1 MEKFVTLTAVAVP
14 MDRPNIDTDQL
25 LPARFLRRPR
35 DEGFGD
41 VLFIDQRFDD
51 EGNPRPDFVLNQ
63 TPYKAARIIVGD
75 RNFGGG
81 SSREGAP
88 WALLDYGFRCIV
100 ASSFGDIFYN
110 NSLKNGLLPVRLSE
124 DAVTAIRGQLHEH
137 PGSTITV
144 NLKTQTVTAPDGA
157 THKFDIEPFRK
168 QSLLKGLDDIGM
180 TFEHKQEIDTFENGF
195 RQRRPWLFAEASKRP
210 QT

>member
-1 MEKFVTLTAVAVP
+1 MEKFTTLTAVAAP

-41 VLFIDQRFDD
+41 LLFIDQRFDD
-51 EGNPRPDFVLNQ
+51 DGKPRPDFVLNQ
-63 TPYKAARIIVGD
+63 EPYKEARIIVGD

-88 WALLDYGFRCIV
+88 WALLDYGFRCII

-110 NSLKNGLLPVRLSE
+110 NSLKNGLLPVRLPE
-124 DAVTAIRGQLHEH
+124 DAVKAIRAQLHDN
-137 PGSTITV
+137 PGTSITV
-144 NLKTQTVTAPDGA
+144 GLEAQTVTAPDGT
-157 THKFDIEPFRK
+157 THGFDIEPFRK

-180 TFEHKQEIDTFENGF
+180 TLEHEDKIDAFEAGF
-195 RQRRPWLFAEASKRP
+195 REKRAWLFANA
-210 QT
+210 

>member
-1 MEKFVTLTAVAVP
+1 MEKFTTLTAVAAP

-41 VLFIDQRFDD
+41 VLFIDQRQNDD
-51 EGNPRPDFVLNQ
+51 GTPNPDFVLNQ
-63 TPYKAARIIVGD
+63 DAYKDARIIVAD

-88 WALLDYGFRCIV
+88 WALLDYGIRCVV

-110 NSLKNGLLPVRLSE
+110 NSLKNGLLPVRLS
-124 DAVTAIRGQLHEH
+124 DDDVKAIRQQLHDK
-137 PGSTITV
+137 PGATLTV
-144 NLKTQTVTAPDGA
+144 DLDAQTLTAPDGGI
-157 THKFDIEPFRK
+157 HSFDIEPFRK
-168 QSLLKGLDDIGM
+168 QSLLKGLDDVGM
-180 TFEHKQEIDTFENGF
+180 TLEREEDIAAFENGY
-195 RQRRPWLFAEASKRP
+195 RERRPWLFADA
-210 QT
+210 

>member
-1 MEKFVTLTAVAVP
+1 MEKFTTLTAVAAP

-35 DEGFGD
+35 EEGFGD
-41 VLFIDQRFDD
+41 VLFIDQRQNDD
-51 EGNPRPDFVLNQ
+51 GTPNPDFVLNK
-63 TPYKAARIIVGD
+63 PAYKDARIIVAD

-88 WALLDYGFRCIV
+88 WALLDYGIRCVV

-110 NSLKNGLLPVRLSE
+110 NSLKNGLLPVRLS
-124 DAVTAIRGQLHEH
+124 DDDVKAMRQQLHDK
-137 PGSTITV
+137 PGATLTV
-144 NLKTQTVTAPDGA
+144 DLAAQTVTAPDGS

-168 QSLLKGLDDIGM
+168 QSLLKGLDDVGM
-180 TFEHKQEIDTFENGF
+180 TLERDKEISAFEEGYSA
-195 RQRRPWLFAEASKRP
+195 RRPWLFANA
-210 QT
+210 

>member
-1 MEKFVTLTAVAVP
+1 MEKFATLTAVAAP

-51 EGNPRPDFVLNQ
+51 DGNPRPDFVLNQ
-63 TPYKAARIIVGD
+63 EPYKEARIIVGD

-88 WALLDYGFRCIV
+88 WALLDYGFRCII

-110 NSLKNGLLPVRLSE
+110 NSLKNGLLPVRLPE
-124 DAVTAIRGQLHEH
+124 DAVKAIRAQLHDN
-137 PGSTITV
+137 PGTTITV
-144 NLKTQTVTAPDGA
+144 DLEAQTVTSPDGT
-157 THKFDIEPFRK
+157 THSFDIEPFRK

-180 TFEHKQEIDTFENGF
+180 TLEHEDKIDAFEASF
-195 RQRRPWLFAEASKRP
+195 REKRPWLFANA
-210 QT
+210 

>member
-1 MEKFVTLTAVAVP
+1 MEKFTTLTAVAAP

-41 VLFIDQRFDD
+41 LLFIDQRFDD
-51 EGNPRPDFVLNQ
+51 DGKPRPDFVLNQ
-63 TPYKAARIIVGD
+63 EPYKEARIIVGD

-88 WALLDYGFRCIV
+88 WALLDYGFRCII

-110 NSLKNGLLPVRLSE
+110 NSLKNGLLPVRLPE
-124 DAVTAIRGQLHEH
+124 DAVKAIRAQLHDN
-137 PGSTITV
+137 PGTSITV
-144 NLKTQTVTAPDGA
+144 DLEAQTVTSPDGT
-157 THKFDIEPFRK
+157 THSFDIEPFRK

-180 TFEHKQEIDTFENGF
+180 TLEHEDKIDAFEASF
-195 RQRRPWLFAEASKRP
+195 REKRPWLFANA
-210 QT
+210 

>member
-1 MEKFVTLTAVAVP
+1 MKKFVTLTAVAAP

-35 DEGFGD
+35 DQGFGD
-41 VLFIDQRFDD
+41 VLFIDQRFDE
-51 EGNPRPDFVLNQ
+51 EGKPKLDFVLNQ
-63 TPYKAARIIVGD
+63 APYKAAKIIVGD

-110 NSLKNGLLPVRLSE
+110 NSLKNGLLPIRLSE
-124 DAVTAIRGQLHEH
+124 RVVTGIRMQLHEN
-137 PGSTITV
+137 PGSTITID
-144 NLKTQTVTAPDGA
+144 LDAQAVTAPNGA
-157 THKFDIEPFRK
+157 LHKFDIEPFRK

-180 TFEHKQEIDTFENGF
+180 TLEHNKEIDEFESGF
-195 RQRRPWLFAEASKRP
+195 RQRRPWLFAEA
-210 QT
+210 

>member
-1 MEKFVTLTAVAVP
+1 MEKFTTLTAVAAP

-41 VLFIDQRFDD
+41 LLFIDQRFDD
-51 EGNPRPDFVLNQ
+51 DGKPRPDFVLNQ
-63 TPYKAARIIVGD
+63 EPYKEARIIVGD

-88 WALLDYGFRCIV
+88 WALLDYGFRCII

-110 NSLKNGLLPVRLSE
+110 NSLKNGLLPVRLPE
-124 DAVTAIRGQLHEH
+124 DAVKAIRAQLHDN
-137 PGSTITV
+137 PGTSITV
-144 NLKTQTVTAPDGA
+144 DLEAQTVTAPDGT
-157 THKFDIEPFRK
+157 THGFDIEPFRK

-180 TFEHKQEIDTFENGF
+180 TLEHEDKIDAFEAGF
-195 RQRRPWLFAEASKRP
+195 REKRPWLFANA
-210 QT
+210 

>member
-1 MEKFVTLTAVAVP
+1 MEKFVTLTAVAAP

-41 VLFIDQRFDD
+41 VLFIDQRFDE
-51 EGNPRPDFVLNQ
+51 EGKPKLDFVLNQ
-63 TPYKAARIIVGD
+63 APYKAAKIIVGD

-110 NSLKNGLLPVRLSE
+110 NSLKNGLLPIRLSE
-124 DAVTAIRGQLHEH
+124 RVVTGIRMQLHEN
-137 PGSTITV
+137 PGSTITID
-144 NLKTQTVTAPDGA
+144 LDAQAVTAPNGA
-157 THKFDIEPFRK
+157 LHKFDIEPFRK

-180 TFEHKQEIDTFENGF
+180 TFEHNKEIDEFENGF
-195 RQRRPWLFAEASKRP
+195 RQRRPWLFAEA
-210 QT
+210 

>member
-1 MEKFVTLTAVAVP
+1 MEKFTTLTAVAAP

-41 VLFIDQRFDD
+41 LLFIDQRFDD
-51 EGNPRPDFVLNQ
+51 DGKPRPDFVLNQ
-63 TPYKAARIIVGD
+63 EPYKEARIIVGD

-88 WALLDYGFRCIV
+88 WALLDYGFRCII

-110 NSLKNGLLPVRLSE
+110 NSLKNGLLPVRLPE
-124 DAVTAIRGQLHEH
+124 DAVKAIRAQLHDN
-137 PGSTITV
+137 PGTTITV
-144 NLKTQTVTAPDGA
+144 DLEAQTVTSPNGT
-157 THKFDIEPFRK
+157 THSFDIEPFRK

-180 TFEHKQEIDTFENGF
+180 TLEHEDKIDAFEASF
-195 RQRRPWLFAEASKRP
+195 REKRPWLFANA
-210 QT
+210 

>member
-1 MEKFVTLTAVAVP
+1 MEKFTTLTAVAAP

-41 VLFIDQRFDD
+41 VLFIDQRQNDD
-51 EGNPRPDFVLNQ
+51 GSPNPNFVLNKDA
-63 TPYKAARIIVGD
+63 YKDAKILVAD

-88 WALLDYGFRCIV
+88 WALLDYGIRCVV

-110 NSLKNGLLPVRLSE
+110 NALKNGLLPVRLPDE
-124 DAVTAIRGQLHEH
+124 DVKAIRRQLHDQ
-137 PGSTITV
+137 PGATLTV
-144 NLKTQTVTAPDGA
+144 DLEAQTLTAPDGA
-157 THKFDIEPFRK
+157 THAFEIEPFRK
-168 QSLLKGLDDIGM
+168 QSLLKGLDDVGM
-180 TFEHKQEIDTFENGF
+180 TLERDADITKFEAGYRE
-195 RQRRPWLFAEASKRP
+195 RRPWLFADA
-210 QT
+210 